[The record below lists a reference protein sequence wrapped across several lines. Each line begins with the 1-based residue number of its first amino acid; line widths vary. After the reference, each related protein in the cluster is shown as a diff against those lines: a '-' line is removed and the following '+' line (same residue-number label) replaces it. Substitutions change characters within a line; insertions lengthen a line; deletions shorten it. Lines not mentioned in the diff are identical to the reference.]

1 MPLAAPRDSG
11 HTTGVVPI
19 ISLLTV
25 VVLSLI
31 CVRVGTV
38 ALVQTGLSDQLARF
52 QARSAFTTA
61 GYTTA
66 EAEQVM
72 SHPLRRRIVGWLM
85 LAGNVGLV
93 SVVSSLVPVLMTAQT
108 ATAADADLADQTW
121 FRVTTLISGLA
132 LLWIIAGSKWV
143 DDRLSQVIGW
153 LLTKYTDLELRDY
166 DGLLHMTGGYIVA
179 ELRVEAGDW
188 LAGQSLIELG
198 LTKEGVLIL
207 GIEKPGGIYIGAP
220 QGPTRL
226 EAGDSL
232 LVYGLSEAI
241 DSLDNRRRGVSGNR
255 EHEEAVSRQQMLEEI
270 ERTILEASDQEEQA
284 EVTVEIAAE
293 KLERL
298 RDLASRP

>member
-1 MPLAAPRDSG
+1 MIAI
-11 HTTGVVPI
+11 V
-19 ISLLTV
+19 SLLSV

-93 SVVSSLVPVLMTAQT
+93 SVVSSLVPVLMSAQDKSTAPQT
-108 ATAADADLADQTW
+108 LGDQTW
-121 FRVTTLISGLA
+121 FRFTMLACGLM
-132 LLWIIAGSKWV
+132 LLWGIASSKWV
-143 DDRLSQVIGW
+143 DNRLSQLIAW

-166 DGLLHMTGGYIVA
+166 EGLLHLTGGYIVA

-188 LAGQSLIELG
+188 LAGQSLIELA

-207 GIEKPGGIYIGAP
+207 GIEKPQGLYIGAP
-220 QGPTRL
+220 QGHTRL
-226 EAGDSL
+226 EPGDSL
-232 LVYGLSEAI
+232 LVYGLAETL
-241 DSLDNRRRGVSGNR
+241 DQLDNRRRGVAGNQ
-255 EHEEAVSRQQMLEEI
+255 EHEQAVSRQRMLEEI
-270 ERTILEASDQEEQA
+270 ERKLLDASDQEEHA

-293 KLERL
+293 QLDRLRKMAERL
-298 RDLASRP
+298 